1 MNRIDKHMDSC
12 TVNPKH
18 GLQDGLPDGKP
29 DIWTDNR
36 MDTESDNGLPDAKE
50 KRHEK

>member
-1 MNRIDKHMDSC
+1 MDSW

-18 GLQDGLPDGKP
+18 GLPDGKP
-29 DIWTDNR
+29 YIWMDNR